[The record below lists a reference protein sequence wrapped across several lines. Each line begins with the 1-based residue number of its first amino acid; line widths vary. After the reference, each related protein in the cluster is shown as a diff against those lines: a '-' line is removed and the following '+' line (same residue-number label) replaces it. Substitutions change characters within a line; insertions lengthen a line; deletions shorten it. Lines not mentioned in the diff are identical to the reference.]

1 MAYALHYRSPTMR
14 TQPNPT
20 FASIDLLD
28 LSAVT
33 GGCGKKKCCCP
44 AQPIIVQQQQ
54 SAPQPVYLPAPAP
67 SGGSSVSTDVS
78 ISGY

>member
-1 MAYALHYRSPTMR
+1 MAYALHYPALTMR

-20 FASIDLLD
+20 FASIDTLD
-28 LSAVT
+28 LAAVT

-54 SAPQPVYLPAPAP
+54 AAPQPVYAPPP